1 MVSLVNVCL
10 IAGGMATTDAMM
22 STDDMT
28 TTDELT
34 TTDAITTTDDMT
46 TLVDN
51 SANNRG
57 SSEGNYEY

>member
-1 MVSLVNVCL
+1 M
-10 IAGGMATTDAMM
+10 IAGGMATTDVMM
-22 STDDMT
+22 TTDDMT

-34 TTDAITTTDDMT
+34 TADAMTTTDDMT

-57 SSEGNYEY
+57 LTNCCSSYFCNKTDGY